1 MTNLI
6 LQKTKQRKKATTN
19 RILINKSFQNKL
31 FKFKYQFFEK
41 QWFKKSKIIASFLPI
56 KSEISTDHINR
67 CVLKHN
73 KILCLP
79 VITNNLNFLIFREY
93 KLGDKLIV
101 GKFTVLEPYII
112 RKEYLPDI
120 IFTPCLAFDKDGYRL
135 GYGGGYYDKTF
146 SYYKKINHPYISIA
160 VAYDDQKVDEVI
172 HDHLDQKLDYIL
184 TEKDLY
190 KVS

>member
-1 MTNLI
+1 MIDLV
-6 LQKTKQRKKATTN
+6 LQKTKQRKEASTN

-31 FKFKYQFFEK
+31 LKFKYRFFEK
-41 QWFKKSKIIASFLPI
+41 QWFKKSKIIASFLSI
-56 KSEISTDHINR
+56 KSEISTDYINR
-67 CVLKHN
+67 CVLKYN

-79 VITNNLNFLIFREY
+79 VITNNLDVLIFREY

-101 GKFTVLEPYII
+101 GKFTVLEPNII
-112 RKEYLPDI
+112 TKEYLPDI
-120 IFTPCLAFDKDGYRL
+120 IFTPCLAFDEDGHRL

-146 SYYKKINHPYISIA
+146 SYYKKINHPYISIV

-172 HDHLDQKLDYIL
+172 HNHLDQKLDYIL